1 MPVVEALALSGAKI
15 GHGGDRVA
23 LVVTELLEKFG
34 LPDLIRVLELALVFS
49 SKPHKHQQ
57 PESGRATIHYLDNDG
72 SDGPQTLCQVP
83 ILSNIKPIRS
93 GPQSPCRVRSAAT
106 RPPFLGHTNFFEF

>member
-34 LPDLIRVLELALVFS
+34 LPDLIRVLELALVLAAS
-49 SKPHKHQQ
+49 HTNINNQKA
-57 PESGRATIHYLDNDG
+57 G
-72 SDGPQTLCQVP
+72 GPQFTILTMMVLTGPKLCVRCP
-83 ILSNIKPIRS
+83 YLVTSNP
-93 GPQSPCRVRSAAT
+93 
-106 RPPFLGHTNFFEF
+106 